1 MKCSRLIS
9 SAIACVIAATF
20 PASISAQTITGTAVR
35 GVAFDSLHGT
45 ALVGATIILSGSN
58 ETATSDKHGIFQ
70 FSGVVPGAH
79 IATLFHDVLDSIGLP
94 GIATRFVVSAQTN
107 ELQMA
112 IPSFATLWHAACG
125 AGVVPRD
132 SGFIFGSVKDAV
144 RGTGLPL
151 ATVELSFIDLGFDKA
166 TGVVQ
171 QRWSAGVRTD
181 ASGSYTL
188 CGLPTDV
195 DLRMLATH
203 DSASSGTVNL
213 AAGRERVRRRD
224 LFVRLAADSATKGG
238 VVSGRVVDAI
248 SARPADNVR
257 VLIAGA
263 DEVRTRSD
271 GRFMLRDVPLGTRE
285 LQLLSVGS
293 ARVSAIVDVTPRDTA
308 NLTFSLVKVTTLEK
322 VKVTARSIR
331 QLHISDMEH
340 RRAMKFGTFLDS
352 TAIAHWATVATAL
365 ATTMKKGACA
375 IYIDNVKQRLDTDP
389 LRFMSPLDIA
399 VIEVHEPWS
408 VPIEYTERVRC
419 NVILVWTKLGL
430 P

>member
-1 MKCSRLIS
+1 MASMKCSRLIS
-9 SAIACVIAATF
+9 SVTVYVIAATS
-20 PASISAQTITGTAVR
+20 PLSISAQTITGTAVR

-45 ALVGATIILSGSN
+45 ALVGATIILSGAN
-58 ETATSDKHGIFQ
+58 ETVTSDARGVFQ
-70 FSGVVPGAH
+70 FTRVAPGAH
-79 IATLFHDVLDSIGLP
+79 IATLFHDVLDAIGLP
-94 GIATRFVVSAQTN
+94 GISTRFVVSAQTN
-107 ELQMA
+107 DLQMA
-112 IPSFATLWHAACG
+112 IPSFATLWHSACG
-125 AGVVPRD
+125 TGVVPRD

-181 ASGSYTL
+181 ASGSYIL

-195 DLRMLATH
+195 DLRMLATR
-203 DSASSGTVNL
+203 DFASSGTVNL
-213 AAGRERVRRRD
+213 SASRERVRRRD
-224 LFVRLAADSATKGG
+224 LFVRLSADSATKGG

-248 SARPADNVR
+248 SARPRANVR

-263 DEVRTRSD
+263 DEVRTRAD
-271 GRFMLRDVPLGTRE
+271 GRFTLRNVPLGTRE

-293 ARVSAIVDVTPRDTA
+293 APVTAIVDVTPRDTA

-322 VKVTARSIR
+322 MKITARSIR
-331 QLHISDMEH
+331 QLHIGDMEH
-340 RRAMKFGTFLDS
+340 RRDMKMG
-352 TAIAHWATVATAL
+352 
-365 ATTMKKGACA
+365 
-375 IYIDNVKQRLDTDP
+375 P
-389 LRFMSPLDIA
+389 LEIA

-408 VPIEYTERVRC
+408 VPIEYKERSNKC
-419 NVILVWTKLGL
+419 NVILVWTKFGL